1 MATIQPDNQ
10 QPHHVGSAPASLARV
25 RRVGG
30 TGAQQGRPRSRAQQ
44 PRQAEPPRRRAT
56 PGRYSAHQAGRPAGT
71 VRRPARGKRV
81 AVPRSGFMK
90 YATDNRFVR
99 FVYELTTGPKRV
111 LFYTAVS
118 VFVLV
123 GLYFPARDY
132 YTAYRTKDILEQQLA
147 IREEFKDE
155 QKKAVD
161 ALLSEEGVKDDA
173 REKLDMVMPGE
184 KVLNVTGLDKDGN
197 PVVKNE
203 GEKPEDPEEE
213 KKKETIKGKD
223 AADKDKGP
231 QMAAPPEGEPPK
243 TATEAEAAERAVFE
257 NSPWYFKVLD
267 TIFGFDGK
275 NGMAVVATGGAA
287 K

>member
-1 MATIQPDNQ
+1 MATIQSDNQ
-10 QPHHVGSAPASLARV
+10 RPHRAGAAPASLARV
-25 RRVGG
+25 QRAGG
-30 TGAQQGRPRSRAQQ
+30 TGSQQGRPRPHAQQ
-44 PRQAEPPRRRAT
+44 PRQAEAPHRRAT
-56 PGRYSAHQAGRPAGT
+56 PGRYSAQQAVRPVGT
-71 VRRPARGKRV
+71 ARRPARGKRV

-111 LFYTAVS
+111 LFYVAVLA
-118 VFVLV
+118 FVLI

-132 YTAYRTKDILEQQLA
+132 YTAYRTRDILEQQLE
-147 IREEFKDE
+147 IREEFKDA

-203 GEKPEDPEEE
+203 GEKPGDPEEE
-213 KKKETIKGKD
+213 KKETIKGKD

-231 QMAAPPEGEPPK
+231 QMAAPPEGEDPK

-275 NGMAVVATGGAA
+275 NGMAVVATGGTD

>member
-1 MATIQPDNQ
+1 M
-10 QPHHVGSAPASLARV
+10 
-25 RRVGG
+25 
-30 TGAQQGRPRSRAQQ
+30 
-44 PRQAEPPRRRAT
+44 
-56 PGRYSAHQAGRPAGT
+56 
-71 VRRPARGKRV
+71 

-111 LFYTAVS
+111 LFYVAVLA
-118 VFVLV
+118 FVLI
-123 GLYFPARDY
+123 GLYCPARDY
-132 YTAYRTKDILEQQLA
+132 YTAYRTRDILEQQLE
-147 IREEFKDE
+147 IREEFKDA

-203 GEKPEDPEEE
+203 GEKPGDPEEE
-213 KKKETIKGKD
+213 KKETIKGKD

-231 QMAAPPEGEPPK
+231 QMAAPPEGEDPK
-243 TATEAEAAERAVFE
+243 TATEAEAVERAVFE

-275 NGMAVVATGGAA
+275 NGMAVVATGGTD